1 MGAPDQGLAYDIVA
15 HFGTL
20 SAVVAYFRSDI
31 SHIASGWWRH
41 LTTRERNLQ
50 GDLGWAVL
58 FGTIPVGLAGLLAY
72 DLVARTLREPLV
84 IAVATISFGA
94 LLWVADA
101 FGRRQR
107 QLDTLG
113 WRDVIVVGA
122 AQALALIPG
131 TSRSGI
137 TLTAGLALGLTRT
150 AAARFSF
157 LLSIPVIA
165 IATGHEAWSLRT
177 TPVAIPWIDLLVVYV
192 GSAISAFVCVAVF
205 LSLIERVGLWPFV
218 VYRFALGL
226 ILLWVF
232 M

>member
-1 MGAPDQGLAYDIVA
+1 M
-15 HFGTL
+15 
-20 SAVVAYFRSDI
+20 
-31 SHIASGWWRH
+31 
-41 LTTRERNLQ
+41 
-50 GDLGWAVL
+50 
-58 FGTIPVGLAGLLAY
+58 
-72 DLVARTLREPLV
+72 
-84 IAVATISFGA
+84 FGA

-113 WRDVIVVGA
+113 WRDVVVVGA

-165 IATGHEAWSLRT
+165 IATGYEAWSLRT

-226 ILLWVF
+226 ILVWIF
-232 M
+232 S